1 MQGSLFTSF
10 AEKVSPGHTAVI
22 VVDVQNDFCADEG
35 WMGKGVRHLDLTD
48 IQSMVPRL
56 EVLIDTARAHDV
68 PVIWIRCAYDDIYI
82 ANNQKER
89 TYRREFGSSPCLSDT
104 WGQEFYVLQPQAG
117 EVIVTK
123 HRYDAFEGTNLD
135 VILKSNGIHTL
146 LMTGCTTE
154 CCVESTSRHGFFLGY
169 YIVLVEDC
177 CGTYDSVLQEGTKR
191 IIDEYFGVV
200 STAQEVQSVWEE
212 TLDDDRTVV
221 PQAPSLNDLKSGVIA
236 D

>member
-1 MQGSLFTSF
+1 MQAPLFTSF
-10 AEKVSPGHTAVI
+10 EEKVSPAHTAVI
-22 VVDVQNDFCADEG
+22 VVDVQNDFCADAG
-35 WMGKGVRHLDLTD
+35 WMGQGVRNLDLKD
-48 IQSMVPRL
+48 IQTMVPRL
-56 EVLIDTARAHDV
+56 EQCIDTARAHDV
-68 PVIWIRCAYDDIYI
+68 PVVWIRCAYDDTYI

-89 TYRREFGSSPCLSDT
+89 MQRRKYGRAPCLSDT
-104 WGQEFYVLQPQAG
+104 WGQEFYVLKPQEG

-177 CGTYDSVLQEGTKR
+177 CGTYDPALQEGTKR
-191 IIDEYFGVV
+191 IIDEYFGGV
-200 STAQEVQSVWEE
+200 SNAQEVQAAWE
-212 TLDDDRTVV
+212 TLADKRTAV
-221 PQAPSLNDLKSGVIA
+221 PQALSLNDLKSGVTA
-236 D
+236 S

>member
-1 MQGSLFTSF
+1 MQTPLFTSF
-10 AEKVSPGHTAVI
+10 EEKVSPDHTAII

-35 WMGKGVRHLDLTD
+35 WMGKGVRNLDLQG
-48 IQSMVPRL
+48 IQTMVPRL
-56 EVLIDTARAHDV
+56 ENFINAARAHDV
-68 PVIWIRCAYDDIYI
+68 AVVWIRCAYDDIYI

-89 TYRREFGSSPCLSDT
+89 TQRRKYGCAPCLSDT
-104 WGQEFYVLQPQAG
+104 WGQEFYVLKPQPG

-154 CCVESTSRHGFFLGY
+154 CCVESASRHGFFLGY

-177 CGTYDSVLQEGTKR
+177 CGTYDPALQEGTKR
-191 IIDEYFGVV
+191 IIDAYFGVV
-200 STAQEVQSVWEE
+200 SNANEVQLAWE
-212 TLDDDRTVV
+212 TLAAEHTVV
-221 PQAPSLNDLKSGVIA
+221 PHAPSLNDLKSVVA
-236 D
+236 AP